1 MMDTYEKNKK
11 EIDIVT
17 VGWVERLRQLWKH
30 TKTPLKPPIH
40 NPTCANTN
48 NKPNKNCVQVCVQ
61 NWRLSNDFDA
71 RQGLIIIFSHLRPKI
86 TILNHGNGLVFAKGG
101 GFPDLG

>member
-1 MMDTYEKNKK
+1 M
-11 EIDIVT
+11 
-17 VGWVERLRQLWKH
+17 
-30 TKTPLKPPIH
+30 
-40 NPTCANTN
+40 
-48 NKPNKNCVQVCVQ
+48 QVCVQ

-86 TILNHGNGLVFAKGG
+86 NILNLGNGLIFAKGG

>member
-1 MMDTYEKNKK
+1 M
-11 EIDIVT
+11 
-17 VGWVERLRQLWKH
+17 
-30 TKTPLKPPIH
+30 
-40 NPTCANTN
+40 
-48 NKPNKNCVQVCVQ
+48 QVCVQ

-86 TILNHGNGLVFAKGG
+86 TILNHGNGLIFVKGG